1 MSFAI
6 GMYVRDTALKY
17 KTQGL
22 DLTRAT
28 LSNMATVRPNA
39 QGNFTMNGKPN
50 PYQMNIGG
58 QDEDISWLL

>member
-28 LSNMATVRPNA
+28 LNNMATVRPNS
-39 QGNFTMNGKPN
+39 QGNYTMNGKPN
-50 PYQMNIGG
+50 PYSMNIGG
-58 QDEDISWLL
+58 QDESISWLL